1 MPDRDAHSRS
11 VGNEAAHQPS
21 AEEPRAA
28 EHADRGHD
36 IAPSCW
42 MPLSTIMERVLDDCP
57 RKRWLRRLVQN
68 RSPFAAQ
75 YAKVARVLS

>member
-1 MPDRDAHSRS
+1 
-11 VGNEAAHQPS
+11 
-21 AEEPRAA
+21 
-28 EHADRGHD
+28 
-36 IAPSCW
+36 
-42 MPLSTIMERVLDDCP
+42 MERVLDDCP